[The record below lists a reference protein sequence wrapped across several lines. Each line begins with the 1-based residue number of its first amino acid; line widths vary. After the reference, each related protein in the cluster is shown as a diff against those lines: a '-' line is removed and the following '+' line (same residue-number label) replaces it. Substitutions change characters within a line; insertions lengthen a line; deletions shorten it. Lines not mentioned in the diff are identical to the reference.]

1 MPGPLRTWLLPA
13 LFFPALVLAATET
26 GSDPQSGLRFWEWS
40 QDGVSVRL
48 VQRLPDQTRGFFLA
62 RGFRATE
69 ADRIARACVFQTIF
83 RNDGARPVD
92 FDLRDWRVL
101 HQGRSSRL
109 RVREDWDALWP
120 ADTVSKAARI
130 ALRWS
135 LLPTRQHFE
144 PGDYNWGM
152 SAYGLAPGS
161 RFDLRLVMHI
171 GGQPVEALLP
181 GIECPRDGDQ
191 P

>member
-1 MPGPLRTWLLPA
+1 MLDKFCRWLAICSMMPPLA
-13 LFFPALVLAATET
+13 FAEVQT
-26 GSDPQSGLRFWEWS
+26 GSDPETGLRFWQWS
-40 QDGVSVRL
+40 EDGVSVRL

-62 RGFRATE
+62 RGFRAAE

-101 HQGRSSRL
+101 HQGQSSRL

-120 ADTVSKAARI
+120 EDAVSKAARI

-161 RFDLRLVMHI
+161 RFDLRLVLHI

-181 GIECPRDGDQ
+181 GIECPRDGDK